1 LGKNKKNKLDMCQY
15 WIKLKKD
22 YQENKKNDLY
32 LTVRLLEF
40 AWNKRYK
47 GLLFVLW
54 LIGLLLIVILEYI
67 IKYFVNIENI
77 VASDKML
84 SIIYFSTGIIIF
96 WYTRETF
103 DLKKIQNKELKEVRK
118 QTAFEMKPFIRMQW
132 KKRTEVVVALGGDK
146 FDENTVN
153 KFTDIEIIN
162 DGRGIAH
169 DIEIFVKFKVDS
181 RGDAFETVED
191 TLTLKKCEAV
201 KSLGGITQL
210 KYLEQ
215 DKKIKSK
222 KDEQLSEI
230 GAKESNVLSEAH
242 QYENPIIIA
251 YEIVCFFRD
260 IDDNLYIE
268 KVDVDRE
275 YGDGF
280 KITKLPKRI
289 SVEQYKT
296 EIKMLKK

>member
-1 LGKNKKNKLDMCQY
+1 MCQY